1 MPPSDEDIKDLWKG
15 IDELKE
21 MRSKD
26 AQTLARIEAMLS
38 ERCVN
43 RGKNLDDMGTRIKD
57 TDARIKD
64 TDARI
69 KEIEK
74 KLWWMGGAAA
84 AVATILGWVLKL
96 GGNHG

>member
-26 AQTLARIEAMLS
+26 AQTLARIEAMLF

-43 RGKNLDDMGTRIKD
+43 RGKNLDDMD
-57 TDARIKD
+57 T
-64 TDARI
+64 RI

-84 AVATILGWVLKL
+84 AVATFIGWILKL

>member
-38 ERCVN
+38 ERCVS
-43 RGKNLDDMGTRIKD
+43 RGKNLDDMD
-57 TDARIKD
+57 TRIKD

-84 AVATILGWVLKL
+84 AVATIIGWILKL

>member
-43 RGKNLDDMGTRIKD
+43 RGKTIDDMDTRIE
-57 TDARIKD
+57 
-64 TDARI
+64 
-69 KEIEK
+69 EIEK

-84 AVATILGWVLKL
+84 AVATIIGWILKL

>member
-38 ERCVN
+38 ERCVT
-43 RGKNLDDMGTRIKD
+43 RGKNLDGMDL
-57 TDARIKD
+57 
-64 TDARI
+64 RI

-84 AVATILGWVLKL
+84 AVATIIGWILKL